1 MKNVAR
7 MALAV
12 GAVALV
18 AGCGAIQPPVGPPA
32 AIPQSRTIAKHDDR
46 LLYIS
51 DEGTNDV
58 YVYSLSK
65 GTIVE
70 TLTGFSEPRG
80 VCLDNAGDIWITE
93 AGNSKLIEYAPGG
106 TKPIASVNDP
116 GEFPVDCSINGT
128 TGNLGAAN
136 IISAKYGPGSLSVYS
151 GTVGAPAIVR
161 AFAHTYDAA
170 YDLAGNLFVD
180 GADDHGWSQFG
191 ELARGAKTVVP
202 LTLKGGT
209 ISNPINLQYADGHLA
224 IGDDRGYSEDSVI
237 YQVAVKGSAA
247 KVIGRTRLHDANVIA
262 FFIVGSQVFCLNSTK
277 LGVRV
282 DVYNYPAGGRATTVI
297 KVSGLSMPVGLA
309 VTTAK

>member
-7 MALAV
+7 MALAL

-18 AGCGAIQPPVGPPA
+18 AGCGAIQPPVGPSA

-116 GEFPVDCSINGT
+116 GEFPVDCSINAT

-151 GTVGAPAIVR
+151 
-161 AFAHTYDAA
+161 
-170 YDLAGNLFVD
+170 
-180 GADDHGWSQFG
+180 
-191 ELARGAKTVVP
+191 
-202 LTLKGGT
+202 
-209 ISNPINLQYADGHLA
+209 
-224 IGDDRGYSEDSVI
+224 
-237 YQVAVKGSAA
+237 
-247 KVIGRTRLHDANVIA
+247 
-262 FFIVGSQVFCLNSTK
+262 
-277 LGVRV
+277 
-282 DVYNYPAGGRATTVI
+282 
-297 KVSGLSMPVGLA
+297 
-309 VTTAK
+309 